1 MKEKYNVK
9 KVIEKLGNNFPL
21 NEINTDIKN
30 KEYFEIKKMNY
41 IKLNNKE
48 TSCNVKIHFN
58 GDIVDYILKI
68 NFDTIGLL
76 EDCKN

>member
-9 KVIEKLGNNFPL
+9 KVIEKLGNDFPL
-21 NEINTDIKN
+21 NNLDTNIQN
-30 KEYFEIKKMNY
+30 KEYFEIKQINY
-41 IKLNNKE
+41 IKLNDKG

-58 GDIVDYILKI
+58 GDMVDYTLKI